1 MTTFYPIVIPDKGGT
16 ESNFLYERYFT
27 IRQRE
32 VRPLAELC
40 MLAVLEHP
48 ALVEEACSTLPQQLR
63 RRMVRLAVERRWTDS
78 VVPLLYTWAEP
89 TLCLRSLF
97 PDYVHCPRL
106 GKQLTRQV
114 TCWR

>member
-32 VRPLAELC
+32 VRRLAELC

-48 ALVEEACSTLPQQLR
+48 GLVEEACSTLPQQLR
-63 RRMVRLAVERRWTDS
+63 LELQTKVCEYFTITEKAPTRAFSWLKA
-78 VVPLLYTWAEP
+78 LLH
-89 TLCLRSLF
+89 LRHFS
-97 PDYVHCPRL
+97 
-106 GKQLTRQV
+106 KQALTHSK
-114 TCWR
+114 